1 MSSTNV
7 VVDVIA
13 DGVADFL
20 RRLCDCERKRGELGD
35 RYALVS
41 VADEVIRAANDGRSI
56 DLGNVRVEVAK
67 RLFRRIVTVRFM
79 GRSMT
84 VDEFLV
90 EVSKA
95 RSALAWYE
103 NDCSSEAVLEPIY
116 RTDDRPTIE
125 YVRANYDAFK
135 TICAGSIPDL
145 AYPPD
150 FPAYAKM
157 GIEQGIRKYSP

>member
-1 MSSTNV
+1 MSGTNV
-7 VVDVIA
+7 VIDVIA

-20 RRLCDCERKRGELGD
+20 KRLCECERRRSELSD
-35 RYALVS
+35 KYALTS
-41 VADEVIRAANDGRSI
+41 IADEVIKAANDGRNV
-56 DLGNVRVEVAK
+56 DLGNVRVEVSR
-67 RLFRRIVTVRFM
+67 RLFRRTVTVHFM

-103 NDCSSEAVLEPIY
+103 SDCSSEAVLEPIY

-125 YVRANYDAFK
+125 YVRANYDTFK
-135 TICAGSIPDL
+135 VICAGSTPDL

-150 FPAYAKM
+150 FPAYARM
-157 GIEQGIRKYSP
+157 GIEQGIRKYGP